1 MSLFKRL
8 FKFKKTSEEKSNPSE
23 RGKFLPQEKP
33 PIDEK
38 FTFNFN
44 KNGGKFLYCTSTE
57 EIMTAFD
64 NILLENDWYEKEVFC
79 LNEQL
84 TQKFDGHNLQFSSN
98 PKATF
103 FLSTCEALIAKNG
116 GILFSSNQIREKKL
130 KELPSNFIIY
140 ATTSQL
146 VDTISEGLQNIKIKF
161 NNKIPSNITTIQDFE
176 SSKKEKDFMSYG
188 STTKNLY
195 LLLLEDL

>member
-8 FKFKKTSEEKSNPSE
+8 FKFKKTSEKEANLSE
-23 RGKFLPQEKP
+23 RGKYLPQEKL

-38 FTFNFN
+38 FTYNFN
-44 KNGGKFLYCTSTE
+44 KNGGKFLYCVSTE
-57 EIMTAFD
+57 EVMQAFD
-64 NILLENDWYEKEVFC
+64 NILLENDWYEKDVFC
-79 LNEQL
+79 INKQL
-84 TQKFDGHNLQFSSN
+84 TKKFDGFNLNFTKKTN
-98 PKATF
+98 ATV
-103 FLSTCEALIAKNG
+103 FLSTCEALVANNG
-116 GILFSSNQIREKKL
+116 SVLLSSNQIKEKKL
-130 KELPSNFIIY
+130 RELPKNFIIY

-146 VDTISEGLQNIKIKF
+146 IETISEGLRNIKNKS